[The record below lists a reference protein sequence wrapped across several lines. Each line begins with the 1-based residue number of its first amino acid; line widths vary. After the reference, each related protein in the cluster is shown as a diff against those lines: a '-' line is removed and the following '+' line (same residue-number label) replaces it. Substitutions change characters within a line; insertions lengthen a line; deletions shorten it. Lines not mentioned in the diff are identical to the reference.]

1 MLHTLRVEE
10 FEFYDINDD
19 TEKVRVM
26 AITDVG
32 TWFTDLEHTT
42 GDDKRTDK
50 ESFMK
55 YVLGA
60 LQLGLEPSEVIIG

>member
-19 TEKVRVM
+19 AEKTRVM

-32 TWFTDLEHTT
+32 TWFTDLEQPTKV
-42 GDDKRTDK
+42 DR
-50 ESFMK
+50 ESFMQ

-60 LQLGLEPSEVIIG
+60 LQIGLEPCEVVIG